1 MIPFPK
7 LYVRAKCLFRLAL
20 LNRVRMYTLDI
31 PEFKQLDIGTS
42 INR

>member
-20 LNRVRMYTLDI
+20 LNCVRMYTLDI